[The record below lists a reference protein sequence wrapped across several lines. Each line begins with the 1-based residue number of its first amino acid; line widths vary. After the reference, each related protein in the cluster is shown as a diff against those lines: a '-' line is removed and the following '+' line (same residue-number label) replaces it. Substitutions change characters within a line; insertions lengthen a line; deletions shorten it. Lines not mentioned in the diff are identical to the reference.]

1 MVGICP
7 AAEDQRHVGP
17 PDCSGSPGVV
27 LPCMALYCS
36 GVMCSKP
43 GGGTSQYR
51 HARFFL
57 LLLGEWLEGQLRWAL
72 FPRRQPCPPLTC
84 ASCGPGRSCGGRG
97 SCARGCGSSSRGC
110 GASLRGQQGS
120 RSDSSSGSAPSLAL
134 RGRVLDINNH
144 KSELFNHQLPPN

>member
-7 AAEDQRHVGP
+7 AAKDQRHVGP
-17 PDCSGSPGVV
+17 PDWSGSPRLV

-43 GGGTSQYR
+43 GGGTSQYL

-72 FPRRQPCPPLTC
+72 FPRRQPCPHSPALLVVPGGAAAVAALPLAAAAPLLAAAALLSTAGRRS
-84 ASCGPGRSCGGRG
+84 ASTSPPVPLPL
-97 SCARGCGSSSRGC
+97 
-110 GASLRGQQGS
+110 SL
-120 RSDSSSGSAPSLAL
+120 
-134 RGRVLDINNH
+134 
-144 KSELFNHQLPPN
+144 

>member
-17 PDCSGSPGVV
+17 PDWSGGPGLV

-43 GGGTSQYR
+43 GGGTSQYL

-72 FPRRQPCPPLTC
+72 FPRRQPCPRHSPALLVVTGGAAAVSALVLAAVAPLLAAAALLSAATRR
-84 ASCGPGRSCGGRG
+84 AAP
-97 SCARGCGSSSRGC
+97 APP
-110 GASLRGQQGS
+110 AVPLPLSL
-120 RSDSSSGSAPSLAL
+120 
-134 RGRVLDINNH
+134 
-144 KSELFNHQLPPN
+144 